1 MELDLLSSSRAL
13 SPDSVSSDLDT
24 SLLRDWLLDFRASS
38 PNSAASVEK
47 CSFSPDTM
55 CVQNNRQH
63 CNYYLSYSEDRP
75 VSPQSSLS
83 EVDFSD
89 VSIKDLFND
98 SRPES
103 PDLVPS
109 ENRFSANL
117 NTGRQ
122 SHASPFP
129 LADLSFLPPV
139 FYYLHHYKTF
149 ISTLFDPLYKGK
161 SSSFEMLLKF
171 HAEQKSFQEP
181 QTVSSC
187 FALKRS
193 HEIALTDKFTPP
205 KYSAECTLLPY
216 FSPKCS
222 SHSSQECTFYESFSQ
237 SHNFV
242 HIRDAFQCNQL
253 SKSISVSPDA
263 SGLDQKCFGPC
274 HDDIKPDSPKFVV
287 FDSVPH
293 QNMAIQA
300 FSDCNLIPS
309 THVTFDSVKCLK
321 HKKSEQCLIY
331 ESVNKDQRLL
341 YEPFRR
347 RLTAHIYDPVYRGK
361 HVCNTVRFSVTDEG
375 FEKTSEQS
383 NVECLTAF
391 GEEKC
396 IQESTHFKN
405 INSIKPRLNDARTV
419 NNSQPELSYMPSVKD
434 NMDICDTG
442 IVTEAFSK
450 QSQTRNETMEQRP
463 LLNEHKGTDTLSP
476 FMMTYSHDEFFKD
489 MPSESLRMDKSSFLP
504 VSTSSSK
511 INLSQHKEQ
520 KDPDFKCS
528 ETSLQSMHYHA
539 NTLSENVA
547 LHIADIFDQSKTQSE
562 VSLTSVTG
570 STKTMEKG
578 LIFLAQSEGSSSMT
592 KDSPQDSGEEEI
604 ITSSNPSPIL
614 PGSVSLQQEYLLSD
628 LQEMKMT
635 QDEELRSNILCPPL
649 SQPHDGIS
657 KGDRIHECNGLQLEV
672 GCPKDNLSV
681 RLQREKENINASITW
696 PTRLPISDQVATE
709 EFSLDPTITQSTP
722 GERTN
727 ISPTEDLSSA
737 EYSQR
742 GHDILKHS
750 LSFISGVGTPI
761 FPQLPENLPSDV
773 CEEYL
778 ISHVVQGQEQ
788 EPNLLSC
795 EREELTRRSLQELC
809 KEMSDLPNQEADIS
823 ARRSSFEELIPCS
836 TSAKFEISSNEISPV
851 ACVHHPKTATSR
863 RQVIFEDPMQPDH
876 YLDEVHPKANLQ
888 HMEQSVTS
896 VENVPDSQPS
906 FVETK
911 TTMTSFTCD
920 QDHTIPAAISPSTT
934 TFTYQ
939 DVVCSGTRGPASE
952 YSDLEHYFDCRQAAS
967 DFFEP
972 NEPELTSCSNKHLLW
987 DDLSYPG
994 EKETVSRPV
1003 LLSSGSEDFEDAS
1016 VVQEGLPRVSAD
1028 LSSHSEASTEEFTLC
1043 ELPSSK
1049 MTAYDDTNSL
1059 TRADEMPDVP
1069 MQTTT
1074 EENYKDEN
1082 GHIVVR
1088 KVTRKIIRKCVSSDG
1103 AEREEVLIEGS
1114 PQRSISVAEGD
1125 GYSKVVKRTVLKSEG
1140 DHTEV
1145 TFAESEGF
1153 SASQATAEVRK
1164 VSLAERTTVV
1174 EGKRTVTHKGD
1185 LSLASDLPS
1194 AQEDFNQA
1202 LGYIGGLTRE
1212 ELPYVVESETVKDD
1226 GTVVRR
1232 AHMRKGQTLRRTVVQ
1247 GGGQRKQVLLEQT
1260 DGPTKGSKSHELQ
1273 QHLHQLFHH
1282 YYEHQEDHDDDDDD
1296 EEAKQSKN
1304 V

>member
-504 VSTSSSK
+504 
-511 INLSQHKEQ
+511 
-520 KDPDFKCS
+520 
-528 ETSLQSMHYHA
+528 
-539 NTLSENVA
+539 
-547 LHIADIFDQSKTQSE
+547 
-562 VSLTSVTG
+562 
-570 STKTMEKG
+570 
-578 LIFLAQSEGSSSMT
+578 
-592 KDSPQDSGEEEI
+592 
-604 ITSSNPSPIL
+604 
-614 PGSVSLQQEYLLSD
+614 
-628 LQEMKMT
+628 
-635 QDEELRSNILCPPL
+635 
-649 SQPHDGIS
+649 
-657 KGDRIHECNGLQLEV
+657 
-672 GCPKDNLSV
+672 
-681 RLQREKENINASITW
+681 
-696 PTRLPISDQVATE
+696 
-709 EFSLDPTITQSTP
+709 
-722 GERTN
+722 
-727 ISPTEDLSSA
+727 
-737 EYSQR
+737 
-742 GHDILKHS
+742 
-750 LSFISGVGTPI
+750 
-761 FPQLPENLPSDV
+761 
-773 CEEYL
+773 
-778 ISHVVQGQEQ
+778 
-788 EPNLLSC
+788 
-795 EREELTRRSLQELC
+795 
-809 KEMSDLPNQEADIS
+809 
-823 ARRSSFEELIPCS
+823 
-836 TSAKFEISSNEISPV
+836 
-851 ACVHHPKTATSR
+851 
-863 RQVIFEDPMQPDH
+863 
-876 YLDEVHPKANLQ
+876 
-888 HMEQSVTS
+888 
-896 VENVPDSQPS
+896 
-906 FVETK
+906 
-911 TTMTSFTCD
+911 
-920 QDHTIPAAISPSTT
+920 
-934 TFTYQ
+934 
-939 DVVCSGTRGPASE
+939 
-952 YSDLEHYFDCRQAAS
+952 
-967 DFFEP
+967 
-972 NEPELTSCSNKHLLW
+972 
-987 DDLSYPG
+987 
-994 EKETVSRPV
+994 
-1003 LLSSGSEDFEDAS
+1003 
-1016 VVQEGLPRVSAD
+1016 
-1028 LSSHSEASTEEFTLC
+1028 
-1043 ELPSSK
+1043 
-1049 MTAYDDTNSL
+1049 
-1059 TRADEMPDVP
+1059 ADEMPDVP

>member
-1 MELDLLSSSRAL
+1 MMS
-13 SPDSVSSDLDT
+13 
-24 SLLRDWLLDFRASS
+24 
-38 PNSAASVEK
+38 
-47 CSFSPDTM
+47 
-55 CVQNNRQH
+55 VQNNRQH
-63 CNYYLSYSEDRP
+63 CNYYLRYSEDRP
-75 VSPQSSLS
+75 VSPLSSLS
-83 EVDFSD
+83 EVDYSD
-89 VSIKDLFND
+89 LSIKDLLDD

-109 ENRFSANL
+109 ENGLSANL
-117 NTGRQ
+117 NPGRQ

-129 LADLSFLPPV
+129 LADLSFSPPV

-149 ISTLFDPLYKGK
+149 ISSLFDPLYKGK

-171 HAEQKSFQEP
+171 HAEQKSFQDP
-181 QTVSSC
+181 QTASSC
-187 FALKRS
+187 FALKQSR
-193 HEIALTDKFTPP
+193 EISPCRFKNLNNNLPAQPSTALTDKFTPP
-205 KYSAECTLLPY
+205 KYSPECTLLPY

-222 SHSSQECTFYESFSQ
+222 SHSSQECKFYESFSQ

-253 SKSISVSPDA
+253 SKTISVSPDA
-263 SGLDQKCFGPC
+263 SALDQKCFGPC
-274 HDDIKPDSPKFVV
+274 HDEIKPDSPKSVV
-287 FDSVPH
+287 FDSEPH
-293 QNMAIQA
+293 QNMSIQS

-309 THVTFDSVKCLK
+309 THVPLDSVKCLK

-331 ESVNKDQRLL
+331 QSVNKDERLL
-341 YEPFRR
+341 YEPFHR

-361 HVCNTVRFSVTDEG
+361 HDCDTVRFGVTDEG

-391 GEEKC
+391 GEEKFL
-396 IQESTHFKN
+396 QESSHFKN

-419 NNSQPELSYMPSVKD
+419 NNSQPELSYMPSVKE
-434 NMDICDTG
+434 NMNICDTG

-463 LLNEHKGTDTLSP
+463 LLKDHKGTDTLSP
-476 FMMTYSHDEFFKD
+476 LTMTYSHDEFFKD

-511 INLSQHKEQ
+511 INLFQHKEQ
-520 KDPDFKCS
+520 KDPYFKCFV
-528 ETSLQSMHYHA
+528 TSLQSMHYNA

-562 VSLTSVTG
+562 VSLTTVTG
-570 STKTMEKG
+570 STKTTEKG
-578 LIFLAQSEGSSSMT
+578 LIFLDLSEGSSSMT
-592 KDSPQDSGEEEI
+592 KDSTQDSGEEEI
-604 ITSSNPSPIL
+604 ITSSNPTPIL
-614 PGSVSLQQEYLLSD
+614 PGSVSPQQEYLLSD
-628 LQEMKMT
+628 IQEMKMT

-649 SQPHDGIS
+649 SQPHDSIS
-657 KGDRIHECNGLQLEV
+657 EGDQIHECTGLHLEV

-696 PTRLPISDQVATE
+696 PTHLPMSDQVATE
-709 EFSLDPTITQSTP
+709 EFSLDPIITQSTP
-722 GERTN
+722 GGKTN
-727 ISPTEDLSSA
+727 ISATEDLSSA

-742 GHDILKHS
+742 GHDILEHS
-750 LSFISGVGTPI
+750 LSFISDVGTPI
-761 FPQLPENLPSDV
+761 FPQVPGNVPSNV

-778 ISHVVQGQEQ
+778 ISDVVQGQEQ
-788 EPNLLSC
+788 EPNLLSYK
-795 EREELTRRSLQELC
+795 REELTRSLEELC
-809 KEMSDLPNQEADIS
+809 KEMPDLSSQETDIS

-836 TSAKFEISSNEISPV
+836 TSAKFEMSSNEISPV
-851 ACVHHPKTATSR
+851 ACVHRPKTATSE

-888 HMEQSVTS
+888 HLEESVTS

-911 TTMTSFTCD
+911 TTMTLFTCD
-920 QDHTIPAAISPSTT
+920 QDNTIPAAISPSTT

-952 YSDLEHYFDCRQAAS
+952 YSDPEPYFDCRQAAS

-972 NEPELTSCSNKHLLW
+972 DESELTSSSNKHPLR

-1003 LLSSGSEDFEDAS
+1003 LLSSGSEDYEDAS
-1016 VVQEGLPRVSAD
+1016 VVQEVLPLVSAD
-1028 LSSHSEASTEEFTLC
+1028 LSSHSEASAEEFTLC

-1074 EENYKDEN
+1074 EEKYKDEN

-1103 AEREEVLIEGS
+1103 VEREEVSIEGS

-1247 GGGQRKQVLLEQT
+1247 GGGQGKQVLLEQT
-1260 DGPTKGSKSHELQ
+1260 DGPTKASKPHELQ

-1282 YYEHQEDHDDDDDD
+1282 YYEEHQEDHDDDDDE